1 MSHRP
6 VPFDTDVIV
15 ELFELCL
22 RVKSV
27 DTLFVHLLSLRTQ
40 DDVFDES
47 GQHADVR
54 SFDHVQL
61 LELFLGVIDHLAF
74 AHECHGT

>member
-1 MSHRP
+1 MSDRA
-6 VPFDTDVIV
+6 VPFDTDVIR

-22 RVKSV
+22 RAESV
-27 DTLFVHLLSLRTQ
+27 DALFVDLLSLGTE

-54 SFDHVQL
+54 SFDDVQL
-61 LELFLGVIDHLAF
+61 LELFLGVIHHLTF
-74 AHECHGT
+74 AHECHRA